1 MRGRRAG
8 GGDHGGRPHAA
19 GCTPRQRGPSP
30 PKTVRAPPRAAP
42 APQPPPPARRV
53 VGFGLDRGYALEDFT
68 ADAEVEGLV
77 LVQRFS
83 SWALRPASDDFL
95 VGVLEHG

>member
-1 MRGRRAG
+1 MVGVGRA
-8 GGDHGGRPHAA
+8 
-19 GCTPRQRGPSP
+19 
-30 PKTVRAPPRAAP
+30 
-42 APQPPPPARRV
+42 
-53 VGFGLDRGYALEDFT
+53 RGYALEDFT

-83 SWALRPASDDFL
+83 SWDLRPASDDFL